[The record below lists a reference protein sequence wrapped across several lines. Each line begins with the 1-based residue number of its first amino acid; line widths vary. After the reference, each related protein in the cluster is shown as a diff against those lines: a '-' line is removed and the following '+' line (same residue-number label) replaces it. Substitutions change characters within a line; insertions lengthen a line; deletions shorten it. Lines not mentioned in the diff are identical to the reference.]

1 MWNALNFEDV
11 LIEFDGVLFLL
22 CCINII
28 FQIDIV
34 FIVSCNIGDHC
45 ELCLSPF
52 MLCSTFNT
60 ISVISPSILFSFFSS
75 FDVNFF
81 IFVHFLHVILYYLF
95 KSVFPTAFCNILLLW
110 ENWIVF
116 FVRMVMFLRLC
127 CFSLL
132 YPS

>member
-1 MWNALNFEDV
+1 MGYFFCCIV
-11 LIEFDGVLFLL
+11 LILFSKLIL
-22 CCINII
+22 C
-28 FQIDIV
+28 
-34 FIVSCNIGDHC
+34 FIVSCNIVDHC